1 MVTRFLIKSGLT
13 VVMLISD
20 SLMDLDMVRD
30 CMIARKYLRRLEN
43 LNRFEGSLNL
53 DFCVVK
59 LISSARINPEIV
71 TARAV
76 NFK

>member
-1 MVTRFLIKSGLT
+1 
-13 VVMLISD
+13 
-20 SLMDLDMVRD
+20 
-30 CMIARKYLRRLEN
+30 MIAGKYLRRLEN